1 MFQKFCLFLFL
12 KNRYD
17 IYNFY
22 NKNFISIKYKKI
34 YEKYINEKYINEKYI
49 NEIIDD
55 YKNEKWRYIVH

>member
-34 YEKYINEKYINEKYI
+34 YEKYINEKYINGII
-49 NEIIDD
+49 NN